1 MKRKAFLLTAIL
13 LVVISGCMVV
23 SFYPLYSEDDLFA
36 NDLLL
41 GEWMDSDSAVWAF
54 EFNYKGE
61 QVAENLDSTAYILR
75 IRENGEE
82 HFSKESFLVHLI
94 KLEDHYFLN
103 FKLDHYFGK
112 DPDFFDMH
120 LVSVNSF
127 ARLKLSANGA
137 QINWFDLDWLE
148 DLIEQNQTPIAH
160 ENNGDRILLTA
171 KTPELQDF
179 VIEYANSEAAF
190 KNGMS
195 SSMTRI
201 ER

>member
-13 LVVISGCMVV
+13 LVAISGCVIV
-23 SFYPLYSEDDLFA
+23 SFYPLYTEDDLFP

-54 EFNYKGE
+54 EFNYNGE
-61 QVAENLDSTAYILR
+61 HVPENLDSTAYILR
-75 IRENGEE
+75 IKDEGEE
-82 HFSKESFLVHLI
+82 GFSKESFLVHLI

-103 FKLDHYFGK
+103 FKLDDYFGK

-127 ARLKLSANGA
+127 ARLKLTDKGA
-137 QINWFDLDWLE
+137 QINWFDLEWLE
-148 DLIEQNQTPIAH
+148 DLIEQDPSSIAH

-171 KTPELQDF
+171 KTPELQRF
-179 VIEYANSEAAF
+179 VLKYANSGAAF
-190 KNGMS
+190 ENS
-195 SSMTRI
+195 LSATLTRI
-201 ER
+201 EK